1 MVMGVTVSVALMLL
15 PRPLG
20 FFYKYIYDK
29 YGVDY
34 AYALHFST
42 NITFLLISIVSFIV
56 MSYR

>member
-15 PRPLG
+15 PVG

-34 AYALHFST
+34 SYALHFST
-42 NITFLLISIVSFIV
+42 NITILLISILSFIV